1 MPYPIRW
8 SERKDGNAKFPGG
21 VMPELSFVE
30 QGKEDQGAVGKYSR
44 HSKGVG
50 WKTAAGCCWSTEGTI
65 R

>member
-50 WKTAAGCCWSTEGTI
+50 
-65 R
+65 